1 MMEVRE
7 TRLRLLF
14 SKNETDVSADIAKD
28 LLSWS
33 YLDKESGQADEIS
46 LQLKDETGKWA
57 GSWRP
62 DSGENIK
69 MFISTG
75 TVNKREIELYCGRF
89 FVDYQR
95 VSGAPRVYELKAVS
109 VPLNMPIRKLSKTR
123 AWETRTLSEIAGRIA
138 EEAEME
144 LFFDSGIDPSFQRI
158 DQSKE
163 SDLKFLNRLCED
175 NGLSMKVTDRK
186 IVIFDQQRYEEKAP
200 VKMFVLGVSDILS
213 YDFEASQTD
222 SYKAVTIKW
231 RDPKKKVRGSAAG
244 EQMFDK
250 HGRAVKKTS
259 NPAVNE
265 YTYTDP
271 KADENGQ
278 VFELKRR
285 ATSIEEAK
293 QLAKA
298 KLRKLNSK
306 GVTGSLN
313 IVGDPTIV
321 AGCVV
326 AIAGFGSFDG
336 NFIVEEASHS
346 GSSGGYTTALRLR
359 KVNVDY

>member
-33 YLDKESGQADEIS
+33 YSDKESGQADEIS

-62 DSGENIK
+62 DGGENIK
-69 MFISTG
+69 RFISTG
-75 TVNKREIELYCGRF
+75 TVNKRETELYCGRF

-95 VSGAPRVYELKAVS
+95 VSGAPRVYELRAVS
-109 VPLNMPIRKLSKTR
+109 IPLNMPLRKLAKTR
-123 AWETRTLSEIAGRIA
+123 AWESLSLSDIAEKIAG
-138 EEAEME
+138 EVNLE
-144 LFFDSGIDPSFQRI
+144 LFFDSDNNPSFKRI

-163 SDLKFLNRLCED
+163 SDLKFLNRLCEE
-175 NGLSMKVTDRK
+175 NGLSIKVTDSR
-186 IVIFDQQRYEEKAP
+186 IVIFDQQRYEGKEPIK
-200 VKMFVLGVSDILS
+200 VFVLGVSDILS
-213 YDFEASQTD
+213 YDFETSQAD
-222 SYKAVTIKW
+222 SYKSVTIKW
-231 RDPKKKVRGSAAG
+231 RDPQKKVKGSAAG
-244 EQMFDK
+244 RRMFDK
-250 HGRAVKKTS
+250 YGQRVKTSS
-259 NPAVNE
+259 NPAVHQ

-271 KADENGQ
+271 EADENGQ

-298 KLRKLNSK
+298 KLRCLNSK
-306 GVTGSLN
+306 RVTGSLN
-313 IVGDPTIV
+313 IVGDPTVV

-326 AIAGFGSFDG
+326 EIAGFGSFDG
-336 NFIVEEASHS
+336 NFIVEEATHS
-346 GSSGGYTTALRLR
+346 GGSGGYTTALRLR
-359 KVNVDY
+359 KVNTEY